1 MKKLEEFLLKI
12 DRHEVF
18 VMSAAL
24 AYTTSL
30 ALAPFVLIILSILSL
45 LNFNMQEKFLVQLGS
60 SLGPEV
66 ESAIGSVIQNL
77 NGNTKMSGVSG
88 LIGFVILLISASA
101 IFTQLQIAID
111 KINEYV
117 PPKNKTG
124 FIFYLKNKFLSLGL
138 VLGFSFLSIVS
149 LMVTTF
155 MTMLYPSSQVV
166 FWQTI
171 SEVVNFLLFASIFTG
186 IYRFVPSERLSWNKS
201 FVAGL
206 ISTLFY
212 LLGKSLISYYLAS
225 AGIASMY
232 GAAGSLVV
240 FLAWVYYTSFMILLS
255 YEISIYIF
263 SIGKIAPDK
272 RSDLSQKDL

>member
-1 MKKLEEFLLKI
+1 MIKAGHMEKFKQLLFKI

-30 ALAPFVLIILSILSL
+30 ALAPFVLIILSLFAL
-45 LNFNMQEKFLVQLGS
+45 LNFDMQEKFLAQLGS

-66 ESAIGSVIQNL
+66 ESAINSVIQNL
-77 NGNTKMSGVSG
+77 NGNSQISGVSG

-117 PPKNKTG
+117 VPENKSG
-124 FIFYLKNKFLSLGL
+124 FVFYLKNKFLSLGL
-138 VLGFSFLSIVS
+138 VLGFAFLSIVS

-155 MTMLYPSSQVV
+155 MTMLYPSTQVL
-166 FWQTI
+166 FWQTVSQI
-171 SEVVNFLLFASIFTG
+171 INFLLFTLLFTG
-186 IYRFVPSERLSWNKS
+186 IYRFVPSERLEWKKCLFS
-201 FVAGL
+201 GL
-206 ISTLFY
+206 MSTLFY
-212 LLGKSLISYYLAS
+212 LLGKSVISSYLAS
-225 AGIASMY
+225 AGLASMY

-240 FLAWVYYTSFMILLS
+240 FLAWVYYTSLMILLS
-255 YEISIYIF
+255 YEISLHIF
-263 SIGKIAPDK
+263 SLGKFATNK
-272 RSDLSQKDL
+272 RAE